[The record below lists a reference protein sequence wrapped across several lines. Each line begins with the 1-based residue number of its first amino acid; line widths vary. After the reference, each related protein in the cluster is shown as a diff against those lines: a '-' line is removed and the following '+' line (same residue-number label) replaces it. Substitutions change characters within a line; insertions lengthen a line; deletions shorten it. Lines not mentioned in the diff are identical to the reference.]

1 MYMTHALLP
10 SVFGNDNLHLGRCV
24 SLALN
29 HSALEAEGGDDE
41 ASLIYRLKLC
51 LKQQH
56 NVPVTAQDTV
66 GPGLISSWEGKG
78 RRPCRS

>member
-1 MYMTHALLP
+1 MPCSLLYLVMP
-10 SVFGNDNLHLGRCV
+10 IFPLASVV

-29 HSALEAEGGDDE
+29 HSALEAEEGDDE

-56 NVPVTAQDTV
+56 NVLVTAQDTV
-66 GPGLISSWEGKG
+66 GPGPISSWEGKG